1 MGRTKGIAIRI
12 DSDLLSEIEN
22 HKLSRNELVTK
33 AIESYLHSTEKT
45 VKTLQK
51 SKQKSAWS
59 EVEEDSDKLNS
70 ISTQT
75 AQPENQPEE
84 ITTETITDNLYHE
97 IYSTLYNT
105 EISPLKKQIEL
116 KDDLINTLQHQNKIM
131 HEDKRFLH
139 DLINKMEEQIPK
151 KQPWFRKKTKK

>member
-1 MGRTKGIAIRI
+1 MGQTKGIAIRI
-12 DSDLLSEIEN
+12 DSDLLSEIED

-33 AIESYLHSTEKT
+33 ALESFLHSTKKT
-45 VKTLQK
+45 TKTNPEPK
-51 SKQKSAWS
+51 IKSAWS
-59 EVEEDSDKLNS
+59 EIEEESDKLNN
-70 ISTQT
+70 ISTLPTQLEH
-75 AQPENQPEE
+75 QQEK

-116 KDDLINTLQHQNKIM
+116 KDDLINTLRHQNKIM

-139 DLINKMEEQIPK
+139 DLINKMEEQIPTK
-151 KQPWFRKKTKK
+151 RSWFRKKTKK